1 GQRPA
6 GARRHRRRPARFG
19 QCQDLV
25 LGRHRTGDHRPAVG
39 DLQLDPGRRRDPV
52 AADHGTGAVGAV
64 IALKPLHLAGLT
76 TAAIAAVAGF
86 WLLRNFDPG
95 AAHSPFPECMFRAF
109 TGWYCVGCGMTR
121 ALHALAHGDVPRAF
135 SMNPLAMTLLAISPL
150 LLGWKL
156 GWQPGWLRPLVAVVA

>member
-1 GQRPA
+1 M
-6 GARRHRRRPARFG
+6 
-19 QCQDLV
+19 
-25 LGRHRTGDHRPAVG
+25 
-39 DLQLDPGRRRDPV
+39 
-52 AADHGTGAVGAV
+52 

-156 GWQPGWLRPLVAVVA
+156 GWQPAWLRPLVAVVAEPKFWLLLLPAYWIARNLPWFPFTLLAPGS